1 MKKLICVY
9 TPKKGKNLF
18 NSLKKDFNYETARD
32 LFLLA
37 MTPKFQNI
45 YKNSL
50 ILDNE
55 GVPSKKSFLSIP
67 YVQNKIKSEKV
78 IESLSKKSEL
88 SDNTIANYQLL
99 IEEAFRFNNDSEY
112 STMVTAIVDQKDNK
126 IYIKYIPKSDEN
138 LNYFKEQYGGFNLYQ
153 KLSQILKEANIN
165 IEDLDE
171 QSISNGRVGIIDFN
185 KAVDTAEGFISL
197 IKRANNIE
205 GIKALSEEFSH
216 LIIRISAKKDHPVVL
231 RAIESLQNDEKS
243 LRNIL
248 GDQYEDTIKFHNG
261 NMKLVAEEA
270 LGQILRDNLIEE
282 NTIQNF
288 KQKTLFRR
296 VIDFIKN
303 LFKNVNHRKI
313 QDAIVDANFAMNDMA
328 KAILKGK
335 ITLTKEEILKT
346 RENLKFNSLSE
357 TIQTNINI
365 LKNALQTEIK
375 RSEINHGN
383 KTEVRNTIV
392 NLKKE
397 IKNDNSD
404 RVLGI
409 LNYAEY
415 ALQSLNKLRTAYNE
429 LDSLEL
435 NERFALYRNTR
446 NYIQSYATFIKNINE
461 ALNSTDKES
470 LFVYD
475 IQNELEISLENIV
488 KDLIVQQET
497 LSNLYMKNAIVD
509 FSKYLQ
515 NYLGES
521 FTIGTQN
528 ISLKDIVE
536 QADSDISFLDRWL
549 DSMGE
554 SSDTLLQSIDAVT
567 KIHKDNSRVKT
578 IDFSKKIFGWLNKAE
593 KQGITNFEYF
603 FETDDKGNKTG
614 NYISEVNIGQY
625 YIDLKKMEEGLDD
638 KYDKNPSGEQAQLK
652 ISERIKW
659 HNIHSI
665 GTDPNPVFY
674 RNEKYANLTD
684 SQKKV
689 LQDYVELKKELD
701 QYYPENKVS
710 DFKAI
715 QIRKTKEQRII
726 NAASS
731 PSTLF
736 EEIKKSVINTFADT
750 VDDNQTFGEGQRRS
764 LSDFSGKEFMVLP
777 VLFTTRLENPNELST
792 DVTSALLQ
800 YAYSTIE
807 YDGLNQLVNP
817 LEVGRFIINEAR
829 EVKATRG
836 SQQLVEKLNAYG
848 VHINNNINVI
858 NSNISAR
865 MEDFMESQIYHRY
878 IKDEGTIGDTN
889 INVAKSVNW
898 LLKVS
903 SVAQLGFNWLADIA
917 NITTTTCMQRIEGAS
932 HEYFTNKDL
941 IKADT
946 EYSKL
951 IGSYVSQIT
960 DRVKDNKLYL
970 FEELF
975 NTTQDFKKDLEG
987 NKKKSYLERLFGA
1000 NLAFLGQSAGN
1011 HWLYNRVAIAYCL
1024 NTKVNVPNK
1033 GIMSL
1038 WEALEI
1044 VEGIEGDSKI
1054 KKMIIPEGTTYTD
1067 SEELISVNTISR
1079 RIAHI
1084 NHSLAGIYN
1093 DEDANAAHRVSL
1105 GRLLMQYRKWM
1116 KPQFNKRF
1124 QARQYNVIM
1133 GREEEG
1139 YYRTMFR
1146 IINELLRGQIQLG
1159 TLENQLDDFEKYNI
1173 RRALTEVIQFM
1184 FVLAI
1189 VKFVNFGDR
1198 EKRPY
1203 ALKLAEY
1210 IAQRS
1215 KHELGTLVPGL
1226 SMVKGLHKTVQQP
1239 FAISSVVNNT
1249 INLIQSIASPMED
1262 WNDELQSGPYKGH
1275 STLYK
1280 NFMKAPIPVISHYK
1294 QIDRFID
1301 DIDTSIDFYIR
1312 SK

>member
-1 MKKLICVY
+1 MKKLVCVY

-18 NSLKKDFNYETARD
+18 NSLKKDFDYETARD

-50 ILDNE
+50 IIDIE

-99 IEEAFRFNNDSEY
+99 VEEAFRFNNDSEY
-112 STMVTAIVDQKDNK
+112 SNMVTAIIDQKDNK

-138 LNYFKEQYGGFNLYQ
+138 LNYFRKQYGGFNLYQ
-153 KLSQILKEANIN
+153 KLSQILKESNIN

-171 QSISNGRVGIIDFN
+171 QSINNGRVGIIDFN
-185 KAVDTAEGFISL
+185 KAVDTAEGFVSL

-205 GIKALSEEFSH
+205 GVKALSEEFSH
-216 LIIRISAKKDHPVVL
+216 LIIRISAKKEHPIVL

-243 LRNIL
+243 LRTVL
-248 GDQYEDTIKFHNG
+248 GDQYEDTVKFHNG

-288 KQKTLFRR
+288 KHKTLFRR

-303 LFKNVNHRKI
+303 LFKNVNYRKI

-335 ITLTKEEILKT
+335 ITLTKEEILET

-357 TIQTNINI
+357 TIQTNIDI
-365 LKNALQTEIK
+365 LKEALQVEVK
-375 RSEINHGN
+375 RAEINHGN
-383 KTEVRNTIV
+383 KTETRNTITS
-392 NLKKE
+392 LKKE
-397 IKNDNSD
+397 LKNDNSD

-415 ALQSLNKLRTAYNE
+415 ALNSLNRLRGVYNR
-429 LDSLEL
+429 LEDL
-435 NERFALYRNTR
+435 TLGERFALYRNTR
-446 NYIQSYATFIKNINE
+446 NYIQSYATFIDNINE
-461 ALNSTDKES
+461 TLNTTKEEDA
-470 LFVYD
+470 FVYD
-475 IQNELEISLENIV
+475 VQNELEVSLKDII
-488 KDLIVQQET
+488 KDLIEQQKS
-497 LSNLYMKNAIVD
+497 LSNLYMKNAMKD
-509 FSKYLQ
+509 FSTFLQ
-515 NYLGES
+515 DYLGQT
-521 FTIGTQN
+521 FTIKDQKV
-528 ISLKDIVE
+528 SLEDLVKK
-536 QADSDISFLDRWL
+536 ADSDISFLDRWI

-554 SSDTLLQSIDAVT
+554 SSDVLLQSIDAVT
-567 KIHKDNSRVKT
+567 KIHKDISRENT
-578 IDFSKKIFGWLNKAE
+578 IEFSKKVFVWLNKAE

-603 FETDDKGNKTG
+603 FEVDDEGHKTG
-614 NYISEVNIGQY
+614 NYVSEINTGQY
-625 YIDLKKMEEGLDD
+625 YKDLRKMEEDLDA
-638 KYDKNPSGEQAQLK
+638 KYGKNPSGDQAQLK
-652 ISERIKW
+652 IAERQKW
-659 HNIHSI
+659 HNIHSV
-665 GTDPNPVFY
+665 GTDPNPIFY
-674 RNEKYANLTD
+674 RNEKYHNLSDT
-684 SQKKV
+684 QKQI
-689 LQDYVELKKELD
+689 LNDYIDLKIELD
-701 QYYPENKVS
+701 QNYPENKVS
-710 DFKAI
+710 NFKAI
-715 QIRKTKEQRII
+715 QVRKTKEQRII
-726 NAASS
+726 DAATS

-736 EEIKKSVINTFADT
+736 QEIKKSVISTFADV
-750 VDDNQTFGEGQRRS
+750 VDDDQQFGTGQKRS
-764 LSDFSGKEFMVLP
+764 LSDFSGKEYMVLP
-777 VLFTTRLENPNELST
+777 VLFTTRLENPDELST

-800 YAYSTIE
+800 YAYSSLE
-807 YDGLNQLVNP
+807 YKELDKLVNP
-817 LEVGRFIINEAR
+817 LEVGRFLINEAR
-829 EVKATRG
+829 KVQQTRG
-836 SQQLVEKLNAYG
+836 SSQVVEKLSAYG
-848 VHINNNINVI
+848 IQITNNINVL

-878 IKDEGTIGDTN
+878 IKDEGTIGNTN
-889 INVAKSVNW
+889 INTAKSVNW

-917 NITTTTCMQRIEGAS
+917 NVTTTTCMQRIEGAAG
-932 HEYFTNKDL
+932 EYFTNKEL
-941 IKADT
+941 VKADA
-946 EYSKL
+946 EYAKL
-951 IGSYVSQIT
+951 IGSYVTQLTS
-960 DRVKDNKLYL
+960 RVKDNKLYL

-975 NTTQDFKKDLEG
+975 NTTQDFKKGLEG
-987 NKKKSYLERLFGA
+987 NKKKNYLERLFGA

-1011 HWLYNRVAIAYCL
+1011 HWLYNRVAIAYCMHIR
-1024 NTKVNVPNK
+1024 VNVPGK
-1033 GIMSL
+1033 SSMSL
-1038 WEALEI
+1038 WDALEI
-1044 VEGIEGDSKI
+1044 KEHPDDPSVKQ
-1054 KKMIIPEGTTYTD
+1054 MIIPDNTVYEGTSDLVTMSD
-1067 SEELISVNTISR
+1067 ISR

-1093 DEDANAAHRVSL
+1093 DEDANAAHRVAL

-1133 GREEEG
+1133 GKEEEG
-1139 YYRTMFR
+1139 YYRTLFR
-1146 IINELLRGQIQLG
+1146 IINELYRGQVQLG
-1159 TLENQLDDFEKYNI
+1159 MLSDQLDDFEKYNI
-1173 RRALTEVIQFM
+1173 RRALFEIIQFL
-1184 FVLAI
+1184 FVSAI
-1189 VKFVNFGDR
+1189 VRFVNFGDR

-1215 KHELGTLVPGL
+1215 KHELGNLVPGL
-1226 SMVKGLHKTVQQP
+1226 SMAKGLHKTVQQP
-1239 FAISSVVNNT
+1239 FAVSSVISSS
-1249 INLIQSIASPMED
+1249 IDLLQSIASPMED

-1280 NFMKAPIPVISHYK
+1280 NFMKAPIPIVSHYK
-1294 QIDRFID
+1294 QLDRFFT